1 MVALAFVLFLIV
13 TMKVT
18 NSFPFQAMTTIKK
31 SLNFPTIAKI
41 SKNGIDAG
49 YTKLE
54 EDDDLRARFAGADD
68 PEVEEATL
76 YRGVQDREGHVAL
89 LDRSLRQLTGCGIL
103 ERVGLSNDSDIS
115 ALLTNS
121 RYALYS
127 HGILK
132 PDMIDGAIHNY
143 ANFGAL
149 AFFGVTYKQFVQLPC
164 SRIAPPGFHQ
174 KRLGEIMEEL
184 ELLVAETSGLDMA
197 KAGFTQGKACG
208 GFIENYSGLRC
219 RLDLTNQGLTFHIKN
234 AVIWNIVD
242 DEGRY
247 YGQATLFDREAVEIV

>member
-1 MVALAFVLFLIV
+1 MVVAAFVLFLIV

-18 NSFPFQAMTTIKK
+18 NSFLFQSMTRIHK
-31 SLNFPTIAKI
+31 SLSFPTATKI
-41 SKNGIDAG
+41 SNNNDIASG
-49 YTKLE
+49 YAKLE

-68 PEVEEATL
+68 PEIEEATL
-76 YRGVQDREGHVAL
+76 YQGIQDREGHVAL

-103 ERVGLSNDSDIS
+103 ERVGWSNDSDTS

-127 HGILK
+127 HGIVK
-132 PDMIDGAIHNY
+132 PDMIDGAINNY

-184 ELLVAETSGLDMA
+184 ELQAEMA
-197 KAGFTQGKACG
+197 EAGSTQGEGCRG
-208 GFIENYSGLRC
+208 SLENYSGMRC
-219 RLDLTNQGLTFHIKN
+219 RLDLTNQGLTFLIKN

-242 DEGRY
+242 DEGKY
-247 YGQATLFDREAVEIV
+247 YGQATLFDRESIEVV